1 MEKKISLEKDNIW
14 KQYIV
19 KIASFCTGM
28 EVVYKINGG
37 GTMVV
42 GIHLGNLKFEI
53 AFLQYPILKISIP
66 DGLKF

>member
-19 KIASFCTGM
+19 QIASFCTGK

-37 GTMVV
+37 RTMVV
-42 GIHLGNLKFEI
+42 AIHLGNYFEI
-53 AFLQYPILKISIP
+53 EFLHYPIHKISIP

>member
-14 KQYIV
+14 KQYVV
-19 KIASFCTGM
+19 KDASFCTGM

-42 GIHLGNLKFEI
+42 GIYLGNYFEI
-53 AFLQYPILKISIP
+53 AFLQYPIPKISIP

>member
-14 KQYIV
+14 KQYIAQ
-19 KIASFCTGM
+19 IASFCTGK

-37 GTMVV
+37 RTMVV
-42 GIHLGNLKFEI
+42 GIHLGNYFEI
-53 AFLQYPILKISIP
+53 AFLQYPIPKISIP